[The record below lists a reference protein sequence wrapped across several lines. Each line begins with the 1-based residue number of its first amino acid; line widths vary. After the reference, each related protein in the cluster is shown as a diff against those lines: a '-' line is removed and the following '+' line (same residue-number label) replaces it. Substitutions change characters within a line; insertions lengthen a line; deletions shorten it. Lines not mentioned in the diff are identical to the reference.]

1 MRRIVSLAGVAD
13 APCLFYLPFAAD
25 LSMTSLHIP
34 PASRH
39 ITAPVVSRA
48 GVGMAELGVFALTAL
63 VVSMPSGL
71 LPFGL
76 CLLLGSLLGWRGLR
90 AGIAARDVTL
100 RTLGWLTVAV
110 IAMSLL
116 SIALF
121 EHGLRDVGNR
131 SRFLVLPWAA
141 LWAYALQPRQIWLWR
156 GALAGLAAAM
166 VIAIV
171 QVMRGADRAEG
182 FTNAIVFADIA
193 MMLLVVVAFCRPT
206 GAVRWLVGAA
216 IATVVVIVLSG
227 SRGVWLALLATV
239 GVLIWGAPWH
249 SARIRLLT
257 FVGGAVVAVG
267 VIASVPALT
276 DQMRLGELQRDL
288 QRYEVGDSDSSA
300 GARIERLHVAWDT
313 LRTHPLAGIGVGR
326 FDDAMHELP
335 ACAADNALF
344 RCHLGHAHNDL
355 AEWGATQGVP
365 GLLLLI
371 AVYGVPLW
379 LFVRLH
385 RRSGQ
390 VQFRGPAAAGVMFV
404 ISYALCGLTQ
414 SMFAHQVAASFYT
427 AMVGV
432 LAGLAARQAQQ
443 AAPALQVTRNG
454 V

>member
-1 MRRIVSLAGVAD
+1 MNSL
-13 APCLFYLPFAAD
+13 P
-25 LSMTSLHIP
+25 TQ
-34 PASRH
+34 PASLSQ
-39 ITAPVVSRA
+39 TAPIASRA
-48 GVGMAELGVFALTAL
+48 GVRIAELGVFLMTAL

-71 LPFGL
+71 LPFGV
-76 CLLLGSLLGWRGLR
+76 CLLLGSLVGWRNLR
-90 AGIAARDVTL
+90 AGIVTRDGSL
-100 RTLGWLTVAV
+100 RALGWLTAAV

-121 EHGLRDVGNR
+121 EHGLRDVDNR

-141 LWAYALQPRQIWLWR
+141 LWAYALQPRQVWLWR
-156 GALAGLAAAM
+156 GALAGVFAAM
-166 VIAIV
+166 LIALL
-171 QVMRGADRAEG
+171 QVMNGADRAEG
-182 FTNAIVFADIA
+182 FTNAIVFADITL
-193 MMLLVVVAFCRPT
+193 MLLVVAVFCRPV
-206 GAVRWLVGAA
+206 GNVRWLVGAA
-216 IATVVVIVLSG
+216 IAAVAVIVLSG
-227 SRGVWLALLATV
+227 SRGVYLSLLVTL
-239 GVLIWGAPWH
+239 GVLIWGAAWH
-249 SARIRLLT
+249 SPRMRLLA
-257 FVGGAVVAVG
+257 FIGSGVLAVG
-267 VIASVPALT
+267 VIVSVPALT

-313 LRTHPLAGIGVGR
+313 LRAHPLTGVGVGR
-326 FDDAMHELP
+326 FDDAMRELP
-335 ACAADNALF
+335 VCAGDTWLL

-379 LFVRLH
+379 IFVRLH

-390 VQFRGPAAAGVMFV
+390 RQFRGPAAAGVMIV

-414 SMFAHQVAASFYT
+414 SMFAHQVSASFYT

-443 AAPALQVTRNG
+443 AASQSLR
-454 V
+454 

>member
-1 MRRIVSLAGVAD
+1 MNSLR
-13 APCLFYLPFAAD
+13 
-25 LSMTSLHIP
+25 TQ
-34 PASRH
+34 PASLPH
-39 ITAPVVSRA
+39 SAPVTSRA
-48 GVGMAELGVFALTAL
+48 AVSIAELGVFALTAL

-76 CLLLGSLLGWRGLR
+76 CLMLGSLVGWRSLR
-90 AGIAARDVTL
+90 AGIAQRSWSL

-121 EHGLRDVGNR
+121 EHGLRDVDNR

-141 LWAYALQPRQIWLWR
+141 VWAYALQPRQAWLWR
-156 GALAGLAAAM
+156 GALVGVFAAM
-166 VIAIV
+166 LIAML
-171 QVMRGADRAEG
+171 QVMNGADRAEG
-182 FTNAIVFADIA
+182 WTNAIVFADIA
-193 MMLLVVVAFCRPT
+193 MMLLVVVAFCRPV

-216 IATVVVIVLSG
+216 IAAIMVIVLSG
-227 SRGVWLALLATV
+227 SRGVWLALVATL
-239 GVLIWGAPWH
+239 GVLVWGAPWH
-249 SARIRLLT
+249 SARMRLLT
-257 FVGGAVVAVG
+257 FIGGAVLAVG

-276 DQMRLGELQRDL
+276 DQMRLGELQSDL
-288 QRYEVGDSDSSA
+288 KRYEVGDSDSSA
-300 GARIERLHVAWDT
+300 GARIERLQVAWDT
-313 LRTHPLAGIGVGR
+313 LLAHPLTGVGVGR

-335 ACAADNALF
+335 VCAGDTWLL

-365 GLLLLI
+365 GLFLLI

-379 LFVRLH
+379 IFVRLH
-385 RRSGQ
+385 RRNGQ
-390 VQFRGPAAAGVMFV
+390 AQFRGPAAAGVMFV

-432 LAGLAARQAQQ
+432 LVGLAAREAQQ
-443 AAPALQVTRNG
+443 ATPGAASNP
-454 V
+454 

>member
-1 MRRIVSLAGVAD
+1 MNSL
-13 APCLFYLPFAAD
+13 P
-25 LSMTSLHIP
+25 TQ
-34 PASRH
+34 PASLSPSAL
-39 ITAPVVSRA
+39 TTSRA
-48 GVGMAELGVFALTAL
+48 GVRIAELGAFALTAL
-63 VVSMPSGL
+63 VVSMPRGL

-76 CLLLGSLLGWRGLR
+76 CLLLGSLVGWRHLR
-90 AGIAARDVTL
+90 DGIAARDWSL
-100 RTLGWLTVAV
+100 RAVGWLTVAV
-110 IAMSLL
+110 IAISLL

-156 GALAGLAAAM
+156 GALVGVFAAM
-166 VIAIV
+166 LIALL
-171 QVMRGADRAEG
+171 QVMNGADRAEG

-193 MMLLVVVAFCRPT
+193 LMLLVVAVFCRPD
-206 GAVRWLVGAA
+206 GNVRWLLGAA

-227 SRGVWLALLATV
+227 SRGVLLSLLATL
-239 GVLIWGAPWH
+239 GVLIWGAPWR
-249 SARIRLLT
+249 SARVRLLT
-257 FVGGAVVAVG
+257 FIGGPVLAVG
-267 VIASVPALT
+267 VALSVPALT
-276 DQMRLGELQRDL
+276 DQMRLGELQSDL
-288 QRYEVGDSDSSA
+288 QRYEVGDTDSSA

-313 LRTHPLAGIGVGR
+313 LKTHPLTGVGVGR
-326 FDDAMHELP
+326 FDDAMHDLP
-335 ACAADNALF
+335 ACAADPSLF
-344 RCHLGHAHNDL
+344 RCQLRHAHNDL

-379 LFVRLH
+379 VFARLH

-390 VQFRGPAAAGVMFV
+390 QQFRGPAAAGVMLV

-432 LAGLAARQAQQ
+432 LVGLAARQAQQ
-443 AAPALQVTRNG
+443 TELSAASSR
-454 V
+454 